1 MSFFRSGSST
11 AIRCSSDECSEG
23 ERVELKHAFGF
34 ILVVKPNDTHPQAA
48 GAVIVGKTN
57 LDEFGMGSTT
67 ESSAYHV
74 TRNPW
79 DLSRVPGGSSGGSA
93 AAVAKQQC
101 AVAIGSDTG
110 GMGVQHSSF
119 HF

>member
-1 MSFFRSGSST
+1 MKS
-11 AIRCSSDECSEG
+11 
-23 ERVELKHAFGF
+23 KQ
-34 ILVVKPNDTHPQAA
+34 LVLQAA

-93 AAVAKQQC
+93 AAVVKQQC

-110 GMGVQHSSF
+110 GTCDLLHTSIL
-119 HF
+119 H